1 MAVLNSKLRAA
12 ALSVPGGTVG
22 GDLNTGPWFWRSPG
36 NNIKS
41 TVLGIGLHDR
51 VLGVVEPFH
60 WGLGVSDDEL
70 LGSRVNSD
78 RVFWGGS
85 VGEDTGGLVPEPLL
99 GGIVSKLM
107 VEVNLLGSLFVFV
120 LGGGKNEVV
129 GGVLLSLGE
138 MEVHALSW
146 LHSGGNWLVDL
157 RNSSWSSVALNDLEL
172 EIDVRA
178 KWDWLSSKRSLS
190 VSISPSLERWA

>member
-1 MAVLNSKLRAA
+1 MAVLNSKLGAA
-12 ALSVPGGTVG
+12 ALSVPGGSMS
-22 GDLNTGPWFWRSPG
+22 GDLNTSPWFWGSPG

-70 LGSRVNSD
+70 LGSRVNTD
-78 RVFWGGS
+78 RPFWGGS

-99 GGIVSKLM
+99 GGIVSELM
-107 VEVNLLGSLFVFV
+107 VEVDLLGSLFVFV

-129 GGVLLSLGE
+129 SGVLLSLGE

-146 LHSGGNWLVDL
+146 LHSGGNWLVNL
-157 RNSSWSSVALNDLEL
+157 RNSSWGSVALNDLEL

>member
-1 MAVLNSKLRAA
+1 MAVLNSKFGAA
-12 ALSVPGGTVG
+12 ALSVPGSSMG
-22 GDLNTGPWFWRSPG
+22 GDLNTGPWFWGSPG

-51 VLGVVEPFH
+51 VLGVIEPLH
-60 WGLGVSDDEL
+60 WSLGVSDDEL
-70 LGSRVNSD
+70 LGSRVNTN
-78 RVFWGGS
+78 RPFWGGS

-99 GGIVSKLM
+99 GSIVSELM
-107 VEVNLLGSLFVFV
+107 VEINLLGSLFVFV
-120 LGGGKNEVV
+120 LGGGKNEIVSSM
-129 GGVLLSLGE
+129 LLSLRE

-157 RNSSWSSVALNDLEL
+157 SNSSWGSVALNDLDL

-190 VSISPSLERWA
+190 VSISPSLEGWA